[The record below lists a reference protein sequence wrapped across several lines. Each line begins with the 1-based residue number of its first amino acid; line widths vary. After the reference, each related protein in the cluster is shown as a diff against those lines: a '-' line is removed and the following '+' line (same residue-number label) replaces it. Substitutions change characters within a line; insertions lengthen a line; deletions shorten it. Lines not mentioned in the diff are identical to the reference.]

1 MTEPQIERKLIEIM
15 RIINES
21 DKPIGARN
29 IADELNNRGYGIG
42 ERAVRYH
49 LRILDERGF
58 TKKYGYAGR
67 TITEMGRKELDDALI
82 GDRLGFVITRIEKL
96 IYNTNYDLK
105 SKEGDVIIN
114 FSYLDK
120 DDFDDAVAIMKY
132 AAESGMVISPRVKI
146 FEEDSDSDIY
156 VPPDKIGIATVCSIT
171 FDGLL
176 LKYGIPVKTSYGG
189 ILQIENQENVKF
201 LDLISYSGTSIDP
214 IKIFLNR
221 HSTSVL
227 EVMEKGTGKVL
238 SNIRQIP
245 ASACEKANEILKLAE
260 ESDISGAIIIGE
272 ASEEVFGAPVDI
284 GRSGIPVIVGINAIA
299 AVEEAGIEVVT
310 HPVSTVLK
318 YNTMSAL

>member
-15 RIINES
+15 RVISES

-67 TITEMGRKELDDALI
+67 TITELGRKELDDALI
-82 GDRLGFVITRIEKL
+82 GDRLGFVITRIEEL
-96 IYNTNYDLK
+96 IYKTNYDLK

-114 FSYLDK
+114 MSYIDK
-120 DDFDDAVAIMKY
+120 NDFDDTVAIMKY
-132 AAESGMVISPRVKI
+132 AAESGVVISPRVRI

-156 VPPDKIGIATVCSIT
+156 VPSGKIGIATVCSIT

-176 LKYGIPVKTSYGG
+176 LKNGIPVKTSYGG
-189 ILQIENQENVKF
+189 ILQIENQENVRF
-201 LDLISYSGTSIDP
+201 LDLISYNGTSIDP

-227 EVMEKGTGKVL
+227 DVMEKGTGRVL
-238 SNIRQIP
+238 ANMRQIP
-245 ASACEKANEILKLAE
+245 ASAGEKANEVLKLAE
-260 ESDISGAIIIGE
+260 ESNISGAITIGE
-272 ASEEVFGAPVDI
+272 SGEELFGAPVDI

-310 HPVSTVLK
+310 HPVSAVLE

>member
-15 RIINES
+15 RVISES

-67 TITEMGRKELDDALI
+67 TITELGRKELDDALI
-82 GDRLGFVITRIEKL
+82 GDRLGFVITRIEEL
-96 IYNTNYDLK
+96 IYKTNYDLK

-114 FSYLDK
+114 ISYLDK

-132 AAESGMVISPRVKI
+132 AAESGVVISPRVRV

-156 VPPDKIGIATVCSIT
+156 VPPGKIGIATVCSIT

-176 LKYGIPVKTSYGG
+176 LKNGIPVKTSYGG
-189 ILQIENQENVKF
+189 ILQIENQENVRF
-201 LDLISYSGTSIDP
+201 LDLISYNGTSIDP

-227 EVMEKGTGKVL
+227 DVMEKGTGRVL
-238 SNIRQIP
+238 ANMRQIP
-245 ASACEKANEILKLAE
+245 ASAREKANEVLKLAE
-260 ESDISGAIIIGE
+260 ESNISGAVIIGE
-272 ASEEVFGAPVDI
+272 SGEELFGAPVDV

-310 HPVSTVLK
+310 HPVSTVLE

>member
-15 RIINES
+15 RVISES
-21 DKPIGARN
+21 EKPIGARN

-67 TITEMGRKELDDALI
+67 KITELGRKELGDALI
-82 GDRLGFVITRIEKL
+82 GDRLGFVITRIEEL
-96 IYNTNYDLK
+96 IYQTNYDIR

-114 FSYLDK
+114 LSYLDK
-120 DDFDDAVAIMKY
+120 DDFDDTVEIMKY
-132 AAESGMVISPRVKI
+132 AAESGVVISPRVRI

-156 VPPDKIGIATVCSIT
+156 VPPGKIGIATVCSIT

-176 LKYGIPVKTSYGG
+176 LKNGIPVKTSYGG
-189 ILQIENQENVKF
+189 LLQIENQENIRF
-201 LDLISYSGTSIDP
+201 LDLISYNGTSIDP

-221 HSTSVL
+221 HATSVL
-227 EVMEKGTGKVL
+227 DVMDNGTGRVL
-238 SNIRQIP
+238 ANMRQIP
-245 ASACEKANEILKLAE
+245 ASAIEKAEEVLKLAL
-260 ESDISGAIIIGE
+260 ESDISGSIMIGE
-272 ASEEVFGAPVDI
+272 PGEEVFGAPVDI

-310 HPVSTVLK
+310 HPVSKVLEYK
-318 YNTMSAL
+318 TMSTL